1 MRLTLVLPAHNE
13 AHRIEPTLRAYRQ
26 AFPADIELLVVANQ
40 CRDDTA
46 GVTRKVAAELGGIE
60 LIDIPDPVGKGGAV
74 RAGFARARGEYVGF
88 ADADLATPPEDV
100 VHVLDA
106 AAAGGAAIGSRWMP
120 GSRVVGRTPG
130 RNVAGRVFAGL
141 TRLLLG
147 LRFYDTQCGIKVFHR
162 RYLADYL
169 AHSRVNDLAFD
180 VEMLVLLRNAGATI
194 AEVPTTWRAQPGSS
208 TLGTPLGFARQGWL
222 MVGSLMR
229 LATRRRRSTA

>member
-1 MRLTLVLPAHNE
+1 
-13 AHRIEPTLRAYRQ
+13 
-26 AFPADIELLVVANQ
+26 
-40 CRDDTA
+40 
-46 GVTRKVAAELGGIE
+46 
-60 LIDIPDPVGKGGAV
+60 
-74 RAGFARARGEYVGF
+74 
-88 ADADLATPPEDV
+88 
-100 VHVLDA
+100 VLDA
-106 AAAGGAAIGSRWMP
+106 GAAGGAAIGSRWMP

-194 AEVPTTWRAQPGSS
+194 AEVPTTWRAHTIIGRSD
-208 TLGTPLGFARQGWL
+208 TTRLCRQGWL
-222 MVGSLMR
+222 SAVTDAACDAASP
-229 LATRRRRSTA
+229 